1 MKCTHL
7 YCDRVLSETLRSLWD
22 EPRAPGAPAR
32 VWRDWVLVGALSLS
46 ALLEGTLRS
55 DVLWRPVALVLAL
68 TLVWTLLWRR
78 THPLLMVAI
87 AFVPLTLLSVASL
100 LTGVAP
106 VGLYTNGFIL
116 LLPYALLRW
125 GSGREVVLGLPL
137 IMTTYV
143 LGVAADYTNV
153 GESVAGLLFGLFPA
167 VLGVLVRLQSRS
179 HAQEKE
185 QVKLRE
191 REQLARDLHDTVA
204 HHVSAIAVRAQ
215 AGQYVAAADPERAIE
230 SLRVIEE
237 EASRALGEMR
247 VMVGALRRGEDAD
260 LAPQRGIRDLPHL
273 AHDDH
278 SPVVAVHIAGSLDD
292 LSSAVDGAVY
302 RMAQESITNALRH
315 ARDATRIDVRVHAGE
330 SDIGLTVID
339 DGAPSAAPS
348 DRQGYG
354 LLGMRERAALLGGTF
369 EAGPQRDRGWRVTAV
384 LPRSGGHA

>member
-1 MKCTHL
+1 MKRAHP
-7 YCDRVLSETLRSLWD
+7 YCDRVLSETFRSLWD

-32 VWRDWVLVGALSLS
+32 VWRDWVLVGLLSLS
-46 ALLEGTLRS
+46 ALLEGTFRS

-78 THPLLMVAI
+78 THPLLMLAI

-125 GSGREVVLGLPL
+125 GSGRDALLGLPL
-137 IMTTYV
+137 IVTTYV
-143 LGVAADYTNV
+143 LGIAADYTNV

-167 VLGVLVRLQSRS
+167 VLGVLVRLQSQT

-215 AGQYVAAADPERAIE
+215 AGRYVAATDPERAID

-237 EASRALGEMR
+237 EASRALSEMR
-247 VMVGALRRGEDAD
+247 VMVGALRNGEDAD
-260 LAPQRGIRDLPHL
+260 LAPQRGIRDIPHL

-339 DGAPSAAPS
+339 DGAPSTTPS

-384 LPRSGGHA
+384 LPRAGGYA

>member
-1 MKCTHL
+1 MRPGHL
-7 YCDRVLSETLRSLWD
+7 YCDCVLSDALRSLWD

-55 DVLWRPVALVLAL
+55 DVLWRPVALILAL

-87 AFVPLTLLSVASL
+87 AFVPLAAVSAASL
-100 LTGVAP
+100 ASGVAP
-106 VGLYTNGFIL
+106 VGMYTNGFIL

-125 GSGREVVLGLPL
+125 GSGRGVLLGLPL

-143 LGVAADYTNV
+143 LGMAADYTNF

-167 VLGVLVRLQSRS
+167 VLGVLVRLQSQT

-215 AGQYVAAADPERAIE
+215 AGRYVSASDPERAID

-237 EASRALGEMR
+237 EASRALTEMR

-260 LAPQRGIRDLPHL
+260 LAPQRGIRDIPQL

-278 SPVVAVHIAGSLDD
+278 SPVIAVHIAGSLDD
-292 LSSAVDGAVY
+292 LSSAVDAAVY
-302 RMAQESITNALRH
+302 RMAQESITNAVRH
-315 ARDATRIDVRVHAGE
+315 ARNATRVDVRVHAGE
-330 SDIGLTVID
+330 GDIGLTVSD
-339 DGAPSAAPS
+339 DGAPSIVPS

-369 EAGPQRDRGWRVTAV
+369 EAGPQREGGWRVTTV
-384 LPRSGGHA
+384 LPRNGGYA

>member
-1 MKCTHL
+1 M
-7 YCDRVLSETLRSLWD
+7 LSETFRSLWD

-55 DVLWRPVALVLAL
+55 DVLWRPVALILAL

-87 AFVPLTLLSVASL
+87 AFMPLAALSTASL
-100 LTGVAP
+100 ASGVAP

-125 GSGREVVLGLPL
+125 GSGRDVLLGLPL

-143 LGVAADYTNV
+143 LGIAADYTNF
-153 GESVAGLLFGLFPA
+153 GESGAGLLFGLFPA
-167 VLGVLVRLQSRS
+167 VLGVLVRLQSRM

-191 REQLARDLHDTVA
+191 REQLARDLHDSVA

-215 AGQYVAAADPERAIE
+215 AGRYVSATDPERAID
-230 SLRVIEE
+230 SLRIIEE
-237 EASRALGEMR
+237 EASRALTEMR

-260 LAPQRGIRDLPHL
+260 LTPQRGIRDIPQL
-273 AHDDH
+273 APDDH
-278 SPVVAVHIAGSLDD
+278 SPVIAVHIAGSMDG
-292 LSSAVDGAVY
+292 LSSAVDAAVY
-302 RMAQESITNALRH
+302 RMAQESITNAVRH
-315 ARDATRIDVRVHAGE
+315 ARGATRVDVRVHAGE
-330 SDIGLTVID
+330 GDIGLTVID
-339 DGAPSAAPS
+339 DGAPSTSTS

-369 EAGPQRDRGWRVTAV
+369 EAGPQREGGWRVTAV
-384 LPRSGGHA
+384 LPRNGGYA